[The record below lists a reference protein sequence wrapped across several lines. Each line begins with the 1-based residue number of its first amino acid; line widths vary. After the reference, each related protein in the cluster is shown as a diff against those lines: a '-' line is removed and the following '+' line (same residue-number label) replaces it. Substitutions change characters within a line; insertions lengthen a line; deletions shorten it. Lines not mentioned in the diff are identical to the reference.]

1 MRISATH
8 HVGVV
13 VTDLDAALEFYGE
26 TLGLEV
32 VDEFTLAGE
41 GIATAIDVDGAT
53 GHFAHLTAGTD
64 GTRIELIEYEPAG
77 ADAHPTAI
85 NQHGAIHIGFAVAD
99 LQAFY
104 EALPADADPLS
115 KPQQVELGLEIL
127 FFRDPDGNVIEV
139 VETEG

>member
-1 MRISATH
+1 MSISDTH

-13 VTDLDAALEFYGE
+13 VTDLDAALEFYRE

-32 VDEFTLAGE
+32 VEEFTLAGE
-41 GIATAIDVDGAT
+41 GIATAIDVDDAT
-53 GHFAHLTAGTD
+53 GHFAHLTAETD

-77 ADAHPTAI
+77 DDTHPTAI

-104 EALPADADPLS
+104 EALPADADPIS
-115 KPQQVELGLEIL
+115 QPQRIELGLEIL

-139 VETEG
+139 VEAEG